1 MHRLVLIFFIFL
13 NLNAKD
19 FTCNEELKAYL
30 QKNMQDQFVF
40 YKNCLTKELILDEHY
55 YKVLLCKSDKE
66 CSQKEGSD
74 PYHPIVF
81 NIKKV
86 REKQIDFK
94 LLATNFKISE
104 NTKTIDISDMVDTKR
119 DKESVKIYV
128 FDKNTN
134 MQQAL
139 YTACFFDENCYNLTD
154 MDRKFHL
161 IQKIKSNLG
170 NFEFDSTK
178 LPKKAKNTSLEEVIK
193 DIPSGEIKVKL
204 NSLTKNKKASKL
216 SIADRISM
224 KITYKYYRDSMDYS
238 YYIEAFNLEDQIYLI
253 YVSFKSINHFL
264 GYRLP
269 SIYENSF

>member
-1 MHRLVLIFFIFL
+1 
-13 NLNAKD
+13 
-19 FTCNEELKAYL
+19 
-30 QKNMQDQFVF
+30 
-40 YKNCLTKELILDEHY
+40 
-55 YKVLLCKSDKE
+55 
-66 CSQKEGSD
+66 
-74 PYHPIVF
+74 
-81 NIKKV
+81 
-86 REKQIDFK
+86 
-94 LLATNFKISE
+94 
-104 NTKTIDISDMVDTKR
+104 
-119 DKESVKIYV
+119 
-128 FDKNTN
+128 
-134 MQQAL
+134 
-139 YTACFFDENCYNLTD
+139 

-178 LPKKAKNTSLEEVIK
+178 LPKKAKNTSLEEVMK

-269 SIYENSF
+269 AIYENSF